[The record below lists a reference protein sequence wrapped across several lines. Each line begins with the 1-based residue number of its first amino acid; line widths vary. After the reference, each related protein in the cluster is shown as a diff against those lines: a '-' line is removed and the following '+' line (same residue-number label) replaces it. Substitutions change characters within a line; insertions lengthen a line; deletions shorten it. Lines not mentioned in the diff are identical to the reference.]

1 MKLRRFALLALSL
14 ALAACETLAPD
25 LKPEYGHFGG
35 PQIGIVLEGGSGKA
49 EFDCASGTI
58 DEPIFHAKEGV
69 FSVKGTY
76 RTGQSGPIKVG
87 QIFRSQPA
95 TYAGSLVKDDMT
107 MTVTLEDGDVL
118 GPFTLRRGAPP
129 ELNRCL

>member
-1 MKLRRFALLALSL
+1 VRVRLLALL
-14 ALAACETLAPD
+14 GMPVALAACETLAPD

-35 PQIGIVLEGGSGKA
+35 PQIGIILEGGSGKA

-87 QIFRSQPA
+87 QIFRAQPA

-129 ELNRCL
+129 ELNRCP